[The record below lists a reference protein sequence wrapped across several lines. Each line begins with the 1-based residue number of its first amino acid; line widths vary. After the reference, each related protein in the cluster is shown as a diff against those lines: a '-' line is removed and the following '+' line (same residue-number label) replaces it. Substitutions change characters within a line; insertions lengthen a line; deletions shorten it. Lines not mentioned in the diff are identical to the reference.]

1 MVRPAAG
8 MADEA
13 TNELRV
19 LFESRLNAL
28 EEQHAVTQA
37 KVEEQHAVI
46 QAQAKRN
53 DEQDAVMQA
62 QNKRIEALEEQH
74 AVVEAAQ
81 DKRIEEQDAIIRALV
96 AALGATVKKE
106 AGRTQVVVGVGA
118 LVWCCCV

>member
-1 MVRPAAG
+1 

-37 KVEEQHAVI
+37 KVLEQHAVI
-46 QAQAKRN
+46 QAQAKRI

-62 QNKRIEALEEQH
+62 QAKRIEALEEQH
-74 AVVEAAQ
+74 A
-81 DKRIEEQDAIIRALV
+81 EQDAIIRALV

-106 AGRTQVVVGVGA
+106 AGRTQVVVGAGF
-118 LVWCCCV
+118 C